1 MGAISQ
7 YLTEII
13 GLLLNMQAGSTIRQ
27 MDPQE
32 PIAVAKTG
40 GFG

>member
-1 MGAISQ
+1 MDAISQ
-7 YLTEII
+7 CLNEII
-13 GLLLNMQAGSTIRQ
+13 GLLLNMQAGSTILQ
-27 MDPQE
+27 MDPQA